1 MHLAFLSGF
10 SDHSPAIYES
20 IKNVLKKLGG
30 WQCVS
35 DVHMYAQ
42 ENSPTL
48 NGIKRRRLKNRL
60 DELNGK
66 KEIEVKMISGVTFYR
81 LPPGRFA

>member
-1 MHLAFLSGF
+1 
-10 SDHSPAIYES
+10 
-20 IKNVLKKLGG
+20 
-30 WQCVS
+30 
-35 DVHMYAQ
+35 MYAQ

-48 NGIKRRRLKNRL
+48 NGIKRRRLKKRL

-66 KEIEVKMISGVTFYR
+66 KEIEVKTISGVTFYR